1 MHKQIITWRYLSR
14 IKKTCTARKK
24 NWRRTVQNAIGY
36 NPGLLAS
43 PSANGLPFK
52 LGHRVVASFG
62 IPWPC
67 GTSENSFGSVLQK
80 YFHWLERKTIGQNKK
95 IGISFFCKTET
106 WWRQK
111 PPEASAPLEKYLKL
125 STEGFKTGIQ
135 TWDLSFL
142 SHGYSTNLKL
152 QPLVAIQG

>member
-1 MHKQIITWRYLSR
+1 MALLIPDKKGTR
-14 IKKTCTARKK
+14 IARKIYY
-24 NWRRTVQNAIGY
+24 WWPVQNAIGY
-36 NPGLLAS
+36 YPGRLAS
-43 PSANGLPFK
+43 PSADGPPFK
-52 LGHRVVASFG
+52 PGHPWVASLWISRPRG
-62 IPWPC
+62 
-67 GTSENSFGSVLQK
+67 NSFGSVLQK

-111 PPEASAPLEKYLKL
+111 PPETLSPLEKYLKL
-125 STEGFKTGIQ
+125 STEGFNTGIQ

-152 QPLVAIQG
+152 QLLVAIQG